1 MELTVLGSGTYQPTL
16 DRHPSSYLVK
26 TGNQNLIFDF
36 GRGVLD
42 QLMKLGIQYYDIDAI
57 FISHLHADHSS
68 ELSSLLHIALAE
80 PAMGKKRR
88 KKLFIYG
95 PQGLLKTYN
104 YILKAFELDREFKP
118 KYPILV
124 KELSDEAIIKDKG
137 WLINSYTVEHGVPN
151 SKLKSLAYRFISGKK
166 ILAYSGDC
174 GDCPGLHK
182 AVKNAD
188 LAIIEASW
196 PKELKPKMHL
206 TANQAGQIAE
216 KERVKKL
223 VLTHIS
229 PYYLSHFNVKKIAQK
244 YFHGF
249 ILIANDLMKIR
260 I

>member
-26 TGNQNLIFDF
+26 IGNQNLIFDF

-68 ELSSLLHIALAE
+68 ELSSLLHVTLAE

-95 PQGLLKTYN
+95 PKGFLKTYSH
-104 YILKAFELDREFKP
+104 ILKAFELDREFKP
-118 KYPILV
+118 KHPILV
-124 KELSDEAIIKDKG
+124 KELHNKAIIKAKN
-137 WLINSYTVEHGVPN
+137 WLINSYTVEHGLPDSN
-151 SKLKSLAYRFISGKK
+151 LKSLAYRLMSNKK

-174 GDCPGLHK
+174 GDCQGLHK
-182 AVKNAD
+182 VIKNANI
-188 LAIIEASW
+188 AIIEASW

-216 KERVKKL
+216 KEGVEKL

-244 YFHGF
+244 YFHGP
-249 ILIANDLMKIR
+249 ILIANDLMKIK